1 MRALYMAVGRGAVAC
16 ATPAAAAVPRRS
28 LLLSTAAAGAAL
40 QSEPI
45 RLSVGRSAS
54 GAAKLRASA
63 DAAQAAATS
72 FVSKEEAFAWAK
84 KDNRRLLHVVYRVGD
99 IDRTIKFYTE
109 CLGMKL
115 LRKRDI
121 PEEKYTNAFLGYGPE
136 EAQFVVE
143 LTYNYGVDK
152 YDIGAGFGHFGIATD
167 DVSKTVELI
176 RAKGGK
182 VTREPGPVKG
192 GKTVI
197 AFVEDPDGYKFEI
210 LERPG
215 TPEPLCQVMLRVGDL
230 DRAISFYEKACGMEL
245 LRKRDNP
252 EYKYTVAMMGYGPED
267 KNAVLEL
274 TYNYGVT
281 DYDKGNAYGQIAIG
295 TDDVYKTA
303 EVVKLS
309 GGQVVREAG
318 PLPGINTKITAIL
331 DPDGW
336 KSVFVDNIDFA
347 KELE

>member
-1 MRALYMAVGRGAVAC
+1 MRTLTLPASAGRGAVAC
-16 ATPAAAAVPRRS
+16 AAAPVLRRS

-40 QSEPI
+40 QSEVQVGGTARAL
-45 RLSVGRSAS
+45 RL
-54 GAAKLRASA
+54 GAAASKIRAST
-63 DAAQAAATS
+63 DAAQAATFASTD
-72 FVSKEEAFAWAK
+72 EAFAWSK

-99 IDRTIKFYTE
+99 LDKTIKFYTE

-136 EAQFVVE
+136 DTNFVVE
-143 LTYNYGVDK
+143 LSYNYGVDK
-152 YDIGAGFGHFGIATD
+152 YDIGAGFGHFGIGVD
-167 DVSKTVELI
+167 DVARTVELI

-192 GKTVI
+192 GETVI

-210 LERPG
+210 IQRPG
-215 TPEPLCQVMLRVGDL
+215 TPEPLCQVMLRVGNL
-230 DRAISFYEKACGMEL
+230 DRAIRFYEKACGMEL

-252 EYKYTVAMMGYGPED
+252 EYKYTVAMMGYGPEE

-274 TYNYGVT
+274 TYNYGIT
-281 DYDKGNAYGQIAIG
+281 EYDKGNAYAQIAIG

-303 EVVKLS
+303 EVVRLS
-309 GGQVVREAG
+309 GGKVVREPG
-318 PLPGINTKITAIL
+318 PLPGINTKITSIV